1 MGMCGNEPE
10 KVVELMVET
19 AALEAQASELN
30 RPARDDIKRVLSV
43 TWEMDGRK
51 SLAPTIVKA
60 YMAYTR
66 DDTALLNIGLQGA
79 PTEADKTYM
88 VHTLARFGGDAKE
101 ALGFMKKVSDIVNM
115 GVDLGEPT
123 RDDAIAALEGTVGNA
138 PRPRAADAHRVLD
151 ARLGETARIAR
162 PRRRRRRVVRAQ

>member
-1 MGMCGNEPE
+1 MAEDADLRGEQGLPGQ
-10 KVVELMVET
+10 
-19 AALEAQASELN
+19 ALEAQASELN

-79 PTEADKTYM
+79 PTESRPG
-88 VHTLARFGGDAKE
+88 LLR
-101 ALGFMKKVSDIVNM
+101 ALQ
-115 GVDLGEPT
+115 
-123 RDDAIAALEGTVGNA
+123 AAL
-138 PRPRAADAHRVLD
+138 RAKLQEQLMKVQ
-151 ARLGETARIAR
+151 ISSICI
-162 PRRRRRRVVRAQ
+162 